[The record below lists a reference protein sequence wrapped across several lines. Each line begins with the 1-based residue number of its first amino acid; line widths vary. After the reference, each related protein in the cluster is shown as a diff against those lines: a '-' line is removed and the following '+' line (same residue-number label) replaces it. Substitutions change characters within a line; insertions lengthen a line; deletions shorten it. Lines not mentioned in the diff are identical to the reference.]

1 VRQAAVRSP
10 KTKVGNRERPSD
22 FQPANSGLRIL
33 GIVNITEDSF
43 SDGGKFLD
51 SAAALA
57 HARQLA
63 AEGADILDL
72 GAAASNPRAQPVTA
86 EVEIARLSPVVAA
99 LRTGGLPISIDTFS
113 SEVQRWALTQNVDY
127 LNDIQG
133 FPFPEVYPAL
143 AAGRARLIVMHSVQ
157 GLGPARRTAAEPAEI
172 FDSVVSFFD
181 DRVSQLEHAG
191 ISRARLVL
199 DPGMGL
205 FLGTQREA
213 SFVMLRRLAELKAR
227 FALPLLV
234 SVSRKSF
241 LRTFIDRS
249 AQEAGPASLA
259 AELYAV
265 IVQGADFVRT
275 HDPRALKDAVTVWN
289 AIGAR

>member
-1 VRQAAVRSP
+1 V
-10 KTKVGNRERPSD
+10 K
-22 FQPANSGLRIL
+22 QPEARIL

-43 SDGGKFLD
+43 SDGGRFLD

-63 AEGADILDL
+63 AGGADILDL
-72 GAAASNPRAQPVTA
+72 GAAASNPRAQPVSA
-86 EVEIARLSPVVAA
+86 DEEVARLAPVVAA
-99 LRTGGLPISIDTFS
+99 LKSDKIAISIDTFS
-113 SEVQRWALTQNVDY
+113 PEVQRWALAQNVDY

-133 FPFPEVYPAL
+133 FPNPEIYPAL
-143 AAGRARLIVMHSVQ
+143 AASRAKLIVMHSVQ
-157 GLGPARRTAAEPAEI
+157 GLGPARRMDFEPEEI
-172 FDSVVSFFD
+172 FDRVVSYFD
-181 DRVSQLEHAG
+181 DRLPRLERAG
-191 ISRARLVL
+191 ISRARLIL

-205 FLGTQREA
+205 FLGTRREA
-213 SFVMLRRLAELKAR
+213 SFVMLRRLAELKAS

-249 AQEAGPASLA
+249 AGEAGPASLA

-265 IVQGADFVRT
+265 HVQGADFVRT
-275 HDPRALKDAVTVWN
+275 HDPRALKDALTVWN
-289 AIGAR
+289 AMGRAR